1 MGGRELL
8 GAMDIMKWWVG
19 QRMGLK
25 VAGSLTV
32 EDKKLR

>member
-1 MGGRELL
+1 MRGLELL
-8 GAMDIMKWWVG
+8 GATDIMKWGVG